1 MISTLETGYFIWN
14 FTAWLKIF
22 LFSAGIFC
30 LLTFMIKKN
39 TGGSLVS
46 NKMMRDCDS
55 DDEEVFFEL
64 RMSSFRSKIMQQW
77 FDFPFLHILSIIV
90 LLLLFALAL
99 FSKSGVE

>member
-1 MISTLETGYFIWN
+1 MMSTLETGYFIWN
-14 FTAWLKIF
+14 FSAWLKIY

-46 NKMMRDCDS
+46 NKTARGC
-55 DDEEVFFEL
+55 DEEHAESFFEL
-64 RMSSFRSKIMQQW
+64 KVGSFRSKIMHQW
-77 FDFPFLHILSIIV
+77 FDFPFLHILSIVV
-90 LLLLFALAL
+90 LLLLFAVAL